1 MNKQEFLSWRDHH
14 ITLLLLEAVKLGKE
28 AATADLVSSR
38 GEVADYQRGAIANAE
53 EVINIIRTGDIFNI
67 HGDDE

>member
-1 MNKQEFLSWRDHH
+1 MNKTEFALWRDHH
-14 ITLLLLEAVKLGKE
+14 ITLMLLEAIKMGKE

-53 EVINIIRTGDIFNI
+53 EVLDIIRTGDIFNL
-67 HGDDE
+67 HEES